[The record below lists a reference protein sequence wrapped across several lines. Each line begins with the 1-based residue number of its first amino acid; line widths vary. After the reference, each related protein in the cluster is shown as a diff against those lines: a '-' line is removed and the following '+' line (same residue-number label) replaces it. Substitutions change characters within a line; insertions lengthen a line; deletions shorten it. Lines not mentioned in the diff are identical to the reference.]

1 MVDSLTNS
9 LLNSNSSYDDILTS
23 INGTFKIL
31 QGQFI
36 LLDNQTVFIDS
47 SIFKIIIDGHPTKIF
62 NYSINNKIVRLLKGE
77 TVFVVEVKIDNVSKY
92 NIADPDE
99 VDNLLTNALYIKPP
113 TILYVIYNPYHNIFT
128 VKNGN
133 MATLFMMEKIL

>member
-1 MVDSLTNS
+1 MSNS
-9 LLNSNSSYDDILTS
+9 LLNSTSSYDEILTS
-23 INGTFKIL
+23 VNGTFKIL

-47 SIFKIIIDGHPTKIF
+47 STFKIIIDGNPTKIF
-62 NYSINNKIVRLLKGE
+62 NYSINNKIVKLLKGE
-77 TVFVVEVKIDNVSKY
+77 TVFVVEIKIDNVSKY

-99 VDNLLTNALYIKPP
+99 VDNLLTNALYMETP